1 MGRENYKVLRKL
13 FLMKNSV
20 IGLVCLLVGVLCT
33 CQVHADLK
41 TIGPGGT
48 VFLGEE
54 GLDISATGVMDGGQ
68 IGWWA
73 PGSSRSSDPTEL
85 MTVSSPESFYVS
97 PSAFSGKE
105 GLWYSWP
112 EGSPIFQVKRPQ
124 VSVRAYDETADF
136 DATGKWVPRGDA
148 VSFRI
153 SSNVYEA
160 NSRGGPDGQ
169 VDIVLTSPEGAKYS
183 SVSGPS
189 GSFSLSGIPLTS
201 SLTSTGPVWSTGGVT
216 VGTWKVQAELSMNRI
231 KDNMPET
238 GAGVSA
244 PVDILIQ
251 NVNPLIKSPV
261 AIEIGTPE
269 PDRTPIVTQT
279 TVPAY
284 SAPVT
289 KPPTPVQTMQTL
301 MQTPVPTSTPVPTPT
316 YTLVQTM
323 EPTPV
328 KTPEST
334 PVPEPTKSPL
344 SIISIIGAGLV
355 LMVLRRS

>member
-73 PGSSRSSDPTEL
+73 PGSSRTSDPTEL

-238 GAGVSA
+238 GAGISA

>member
-85 MTVSSPESFYVS
+85 MTVSSPDSFYVS

-238 GAGVSA
+238 GAGISA

>member
-85 MTVSSPESFYVS
+85 MTVSSPDSFYVS

>member
-238 GAGVSA
+238 GAGISA

-344 SIISIIGAGLV
+344 SIISIIGAGMVLV
-355 LMVLRRS
+355 VLRRS

>member
-153 SSNVYEA
+153 SSNVDEA

-269 PDRTPIVTQT
+269 PDRTPIITQT

>member
-334 PVPEPTKSPL
+334 PVPEPTKAPL
-344 SIISIIGAGLV
+344 GILSIIGAGLV

>member
-344 SIISIIGAGLV
+344 GILSIIGAGLV
-355 LMVLRRS
+355 LMVFRRS

>member
-1 MGRENYKVLRKL
+1 MKYSLTGL
-13 FLMKNSV
+13 FS
-20 IGLVCLLVGVLCT
+20 LLIFLFCVS
-33 CQVHADLK
+33 QVNADLR
-41 TIGPGGT
+41 TISPGGT

-54 GLDISATGVMDGGQ
+54 GLDISATGVMNGGQ

-85 MTVSSPESFYVS
+85 MTVSSPDSFYVS

-112 EGSPIFQVKRPQ
+112 EGSPVFQVKRPQ
-124 VSVRAYDETADF
+124 VSVRVYDETADF
-136 DATGKWVPRGDA
+136 DATGKWIPRGDA

-216 VGTWKVQAELSMNRI
+216 VGTWTVQAELSMNRI
-231 KDNMPET
+231 KDNMPDL
-238 GAGVSA
+238 GAGISV
-244 PVDILIQ
+244 PVEVLIQ
-251 NVNPLIKSPV
+251 NVNPLIKAPV

-279 TVPAY
+279 TGPAY
-284 SAPVT
+284 STPVT
-289 KPPTPVQTMQTL
+289 KPATPVQTLETQI
-301 MQTPVPTSTPVPTPT
+301 QTPAPAFTPVPTPT
-316 YTLVQTM
+316 STTEHTI

-334 PVPEPTKSPL
+334 PVPEPTKAPL
-344 SIISIIGAGLV
+344 GILSIIGAGFV
-355 LMVLRRS
+355 LMVLRRP